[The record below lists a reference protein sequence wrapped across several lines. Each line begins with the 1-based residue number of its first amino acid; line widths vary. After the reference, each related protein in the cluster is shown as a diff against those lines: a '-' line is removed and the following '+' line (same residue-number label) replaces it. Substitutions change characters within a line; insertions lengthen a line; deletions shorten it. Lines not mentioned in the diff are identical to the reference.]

1 MTPDKREENLIFEIP
16 ADFDSVRLDK
26 ALSSVASDLSRSFI
40 QKLIEQ
46 EKVTVNHE
54 IVREKKQPVE
64 AGDVVTVSIPEPSL
78 PEIQPQD
85 MNLDIVYEDDDVVV
99 INKPAGLVVHPAPGN
114 PDGTLVNG
122 LMARYRGRLSSING
136 VLRPGIVHRIDKDT
150 SGLLMV
156 ARNDRAHESLSEQ
169 LARHSIIRK
178 YRMIVLDNI
187 KEDEGTID
195 RPIGRDPSNRLRNCV
210 VQTGG
215 KNAVTHYRVM
225 ERFGKYTLV
234 EAALETGRTHQIRV
248 HMSYIKHPLLG
259 DSLYGPEKNRLGAH
273 RQMLHAGS
281 LGFIHPVSGQE
292 MIFDIEP
299 PEDFQNILSGLR
311 SGN

>member
-1 MTPDKREENLIFEIP
+1 M
-16 ADFDSVRLDK
+16 
-26 ALSSVASDLSRSFI
+26 
-40 QKLIEQ
+40 
-46 EKVTVNHE
+46 
-54 IVREKKQPVE
+54 
-64 AGDVVTVSIPEPSL
+64 
-78 PEIQPQD
+78 
-85 MNLDIVYEDDDVVV
+85 
-99 INKPAGLVVHPAPGN
+99 
-114 PDGTLVNG
+114 
-122 LMARYRGRLSSING
+122 
-136 VLRPGIVHRIDKDT
+136 
-150 SGLLMV
+150 
-156 ARNDRAHESLSEQ
+156 
-169 LARHSIIRK
+169 
-178 YRMIVLDNI
+178 
-187 KEDEGTID
+187 
-195 RPIGRDPSNRLRNCV
+195 

-225 ERFGKYTLV
+225 ERFGRYTLV